1 MKDPRKAN
9 LSGGSPILKVE
20 VAGRKEGAR
29 EDSGSDRTGMDT
41 KSMRMKTRPI
51 SGTGVSIGRVLTD
64 GSSSKE

>member
-1 MKDPRKAN
+1 
-9 LSGGSPILKVE
+9 